1 MTNHTWIR
9 AAVLK
14 KLHQPFSVG
23 GIEEPGDVCIEHS
36 IYLSAGYRDSDS
48 IQRIVRVADWSEAV
62 GETEEICFVD
72 RTERLHRGSL
82 DDLVF

>member
-1 MTNHTWIR
+1 M
-9 AAVLK
+9 LK